1 MDQRIVVVSGAGSN
15 TGKTS
20 LVCDLLGGL
29 AGCGPWEAIKLTRG
43 HHRSCGKDPEA
54 CCVSGL
60 LGERPTIRSGREQ
73 TWAPGK
79 DTGRYWEAGATNVHW
94 VIATDGQVE
103 TGIGEA
109 LSRVSSASVI
119 IEGTS
124 LLRYFPAAFA
134 VLTYRVDR
142 PKIKPSAR
150 HALTGGLIDA
160 VYTSDDQ
167 HLALRALTAAV
178 PDFSLPVYSRSD
190 LPILIDSILSAL
202 RA

>member
-1 MDQRIVVVSGAGSN
+1 MNPRIVVISGAASN

-29 AGCGPWEAIKLTRG
+29 ASCGPWEAIKLTRG

-54 CCVSGL
+54 CCVSDL

-79 DTGRYWEAGATNVHW
+79 DTGRYWDAGAANVHW

-160 VYTSDDQ
+160 VYTSDNADAARS
-167 HLALRALTAAV
+167 ALSAMI

-190 LPILIDSILSAL
+190 LPILTDSILSAL
-202 RA
+202 RT